1 MNINLTL
8 IAQLVSFAVFV
19 WFTMK
24 YVWPPLV
31 RAMDERKAKIADG
44 LAAAERGHHEHELAE
59 KRAKDTLVVAKQ
71 QAAEIKAAAEKQ
83 ATVIIEEAR
92 EKAKEEGGRQLAAAQ
107 AEIAQETNKAREA
120 LRAKVAELAVLG
132 AEKILRKEINADAH
146 KDIVESVAN
155 QI

>member
-8 IAQLVSFAVFV
+8 IAQLISFAVFV

-24 YVWPPLV
+24 YVWPPMV
-31 RAMDERKAKIADG
+31 KAMEDRKAKIADG
-44 LAAAERGHHEHELAE
+44 LAAAERGVHEQELAKKAALEKLHEAKQQSAEIVSRAE
-59 KRAKDTLVVAKQ
+59 KRA
-71 QAAEIKAAAEKQ
+71 AEIVDEAKDQARVEGERLLTAA
-83 ATVIIEEAR
+83 R
-92 EKAKEEGGRQLAAAQ
+92 
-107 AEIAQETNKAREA
+107 AEIEQEANKTREA

-146 KDIVESVAN
+146 KDIVDSLAK